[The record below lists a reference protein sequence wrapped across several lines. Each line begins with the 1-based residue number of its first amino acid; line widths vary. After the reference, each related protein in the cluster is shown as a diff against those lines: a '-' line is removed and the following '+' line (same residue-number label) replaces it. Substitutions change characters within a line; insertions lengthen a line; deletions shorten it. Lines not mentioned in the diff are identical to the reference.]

1 MHSKW
6 LSLSAAL
13 VFGAIAVGFKL
24 DVTNPLL
31 KSHVDTLKN
40 APSLTVTFTV
50 NTIGT
55 GIEDEKLTVS
65 KPGLVRWETP
75 AKIVIANGTSIL
87 TFNKKDSTYTE
98 EDQTKDSLR
107 NLFKAD
113 PIWAWSAVWDEG
125 FLKPVTDAKSGNSR
139 RVKADSVK
147 EVVVVVDKKTRTLLI
162 DDKLGFARGTTYT
175 LGDSG
180 QTTVLV
186 VASEIEVGKDA
197 LMAGD
202 KAFGL
207 PAGAKKVEKSAAT
220 LTYNDVRPI
229 LAANCRCHLSE
240 PKGGLSLSSY
250 ASLMRGG
257 RSGPA
262 VVAGKPDESILIQVI
277 KGTRPP
283 KMPPQGAVPA
293 AQLDQLSK
301 WIADGAN
308 E

>member
-24 DVTNPLL
+24 DVSNPQL
-31 KSHVDTLKN
+31 KSHVDALQK

-113 PIWAWSAVWDEG
+113 PIWAWSAVWDDA
-125 FLKPVTDAKSGNSR
+125 FLKPVTDAKTGSSR

-147 EVVVVVDKKTRTLLI
+147 EVTVVVDKKTRTLLI

-175 LGDSG
+175 TGEG
-180 QTTVLV
+180 GATTVLV

-197 LMAGD
+197 LMASD

-220 LTYNDVRPI
+220 LTYADVAPI
-229 LAANCRCHLSE
+229 LAANCRCHGAG
-240 PKGGLSLSSY
+240 PKGGLSLGSY
-250 ASLMRGG
+250 AALMRGG
-257 RSGPA
+257 NSGPA
-262 VVAGKPDESILIQVI
+262 VVPGNPDGSILIQVI

-283 KMPPQGAVPA
+283 KMPPQGSVPSDKIDILA
-293 AQLDQLSK
+293 K
-301 WIADGAN
+301 WIADGAK